1 MTPKKILTIIIAL
14 LMLAALPLT
23 GFAAEDNAKM
33 AADTD
38 ITVRETDAPDAAE
51 VVPMPMP
58 AFPVVNQNEPEY
70 AYVEGTIT
78 EINDYGEDGK
88 QIIRIAKNENENE
101 WDVVTDSGT
110 YYITCGKTNR
120 KAMGVDDIVKVFY
133 NVKAPALMIYPPRIN
148 AECIAIGLDGTQSV
162 VIGRFDE
169 DFINTKNELKLN
181 IPDDLG
187 DIEIVYEDG
196 RNFDGGVKDLVSRK
210 LIVVYSKTTRSIPA
224 QTTPEKVIIM
234 YEKAV
239 APIYILTEEEKEMV
253 NKSLSNQAIQINSE
267 KLESPGAFMNE
278 SGIIMVPVR
287 AVAEAMGL
295 HVEWYGDTKTV
306 QIGKSLSFTI
316 GKDSYAY
323 NRKSPIS
330 LGTAPILKESMTY
343 VPIDFF
349 CGSFENLSVDYRC
362 DGNINIIYDKTE

>member
-1 MTPKKILTIIIAL
+1 
-14 LMLAALPLT
+14 MLAALPLT
-23 GFAAEDNAKM
+23 GFAAEDNATM
-33 AADTD
+33 AADTA
-38 ITVRETDAPDAAE
+38 ITARETDAPDAAE

-70 AYVEGTIT
+70 AYAYVEGTIT

-88 QIIRIAKNENENE
+88 QIIRIAKNENE

-110 YYITCGKTNR
+110 YYITSGKTNR
-120 KAMGVDDIVKVFY
+120 KAMGVD
-133 NVKAPALMIYPPRIN
+133 
-148 AECIAIGLDGTQSV
+148 
-162 VIGRFDE
+162 
-169 DFINTKNELKLN
+169 
-181 IPDDLG
+181 
-187 DIEIVYEDG
+187 
-196 RNFDGGVKDLVSRK
+196 
-210 LIVVYSKTTRSIPA
+210 
-224 QTTPEKVIIM
+224 
-234 YEKAV
+234 
-239 APIYILTEEEKEMV
+239 
-253 NKSLSNQAIQINSE
+253 NSE

-287 AVAEAMGL
+287 AVAESMGL

-323 NRKSPIS
+323 NRMFPIS
-330 LGTAPILKESMTY
+330 LGTAPILKESRTY